1 VSIGDALGSLAAITT
16 AGVLLATIL
25 VTPETSGAWSR
36 IRFTLWFMASTAFA
50 AMLIYKPF
58 LIWKNEATPPWCL
71 WAACTTAGIWLLFY
85 IVGDALRL
93 KWLTWPFAIAG
104 RNVLLAYLLSEGMDS
119 LFNILKLD
127 DWYGGLAGST
137 LPHAIARSLGLGIV
151 LLTLTAIVNRLGF
164 RLKL

>member
-1 VSIGDALGSLAAITT
+1 
-16 AGVLLATIL
+16 
-25 VTPETSGAWSR
+25 
-36 IRFTLWFMASTAFA
+36 MASTAFA